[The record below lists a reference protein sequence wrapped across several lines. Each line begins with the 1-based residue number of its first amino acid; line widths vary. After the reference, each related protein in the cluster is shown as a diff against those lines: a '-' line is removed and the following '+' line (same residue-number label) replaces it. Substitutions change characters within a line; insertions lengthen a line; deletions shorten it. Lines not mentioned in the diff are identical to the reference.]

1 MKAVLSL
8 LFVCAVFLFTV
19 TVVLTDGL
27 KQANVVQQVIEALK
41 GRDEMDRV
49 VDYLNKTE
57 EDLIKKLPLVGSGI
71 FRIYFHYIKNYLN
84 N

>member
-19 TVVLTDGL
+19 TVALTDGL
-27 KQANVVQQVIEALK
+27 KQANVVQQVIDALK

-49 VDYLNKTE
+49 VDYLNKT